1 MIIYRKIDERNKI
14 KRYKKIISFIEAE
27 KKDKDP
33 FRESQIQNMIIAYL
47 NEKNIDY
54 HPSMSGIK
62 ASNGLAKF
70 MESQGIK
77 AGHSDLIIYAKTKK
91 HEILLLELKTVKG
104 RLSDVQKEWLK
115 AKAKQGYAVSVAYGY
130 YEAVYKIEKY
140 LEDKPILYS
149 AKNIKRH
156 TRKINYFR
164 LPDTRRFRRRIA

>member
-1 MIIYRKIDERNKI
+1 MIIYRKIDEKNKI
-14 KRYKKIISFIEAE
+14 KRYKKIISFIEYE
-27 KKDKDP
+27 KRDKDP
-33 FRESQIQNMIIAYL
+33 FKENQIQNMIIAYL
-47 NEKNIDY
+47 NEKHIDY

-62 ASNGLAKF
+62 ASSGLAKF
-70 MESQGIK
+70 MKSQGIK

-115 AKAKQGYAVSVAYGY
+115 DKAKQGYAVSVAYGY

-149 AKNIKRH
+149 V
-156 TRKINYFR
+156 KILKDIQEKLIISGF
-164 LPDTRRFRRRIA
+164 LILEDLEGE